1 MSPAQ
6 TALLS
11 IESILQRCPRQVC
24 GRAAPC
30 AAPCSQCAVR
40 GSSRGRRRKS
50 RPAPSRSIRSHRDL
64 ELSRP
69 SRSPP
74 SRSPPSRRR
83 PGRSRRGSNPRGQS
97 QPERQHLSRRRLPR
111 GLLHPLLRP
120 RNRVLPRHLVQQP
133 PEGRRLLLPCL
144 PPLQPPLHALRLRP
158 APLRH
163 RHRPSL
169 PRLPLHR
176 VQQPGQRPVVGRP
189 TRFSPRIPPSR
200 RVAWR
205 GPSFLTWSSITQ
217 VSGRTGS
224 ATGI

>member
-6 TALLS
+6 TVPLFIA
-11 IESILQRCPRQVC
+11 SILQRCPRQVC

-30 AAPCSQCAVR
+30 AARCSQCAVR
-40 GSSRGRRRKS
+40 RSRRGRRRKS
-50 RPAPSRSIRSHRDL
+50 RPAPSRSVRSHRGL

-69 SRSPP
+69 SRSQ
-74 SRSPPSRRR
+74 PSRRR

-97 QPERQHLSRRRLPR
+97 RPERQHLSRRRLLR

-120 RNRVLPRHLVQQP
+120 RSRVLPRHLVQQP
-133 PEGRRLLLPCL
+133 PEGRRLLPPCL
-144 PPLQPPLHALRLRP
+144 PPLQPPPHGLRLRS

-163 RHRPSL
+163 RHRPSP

-176 VQQPGQRPVVGRP
+176 VRQPGRRPVVGRP

-200 RVAWR
+200 RVVWL
-205 GPSFLTWSSITQ
+205 GPSFPTWSCITP
-217 VSGRTGS
+217 VSGRMGS